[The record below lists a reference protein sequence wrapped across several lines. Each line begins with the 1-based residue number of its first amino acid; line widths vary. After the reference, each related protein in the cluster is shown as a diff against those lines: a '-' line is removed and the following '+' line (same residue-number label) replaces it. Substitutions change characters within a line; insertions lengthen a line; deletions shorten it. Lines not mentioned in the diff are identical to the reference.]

1 MSRHRSGSVVVGVDG
16 SRSASDAVAWAAAEA
31 ALTGVP
37 LRLVAAL
44 GPPLA
49 RRTDDGDLEE
59 ASGRH
64 LVVSA
69 DAALDMAT
77 EQATREHDGIVV
89 DREARQGF
97 AVPVLVDESLHATL
111 LVTGSRGLGGVPG
124 LLLGSV
130 STAVAA
136 KAECPVVVVRG
147 ARRSPGDDRPVVVGV
162 DGSEI
167 SDPAVELAFAA
178 ASERGVP
185 LIAVHTWSDQMLVQ
199 LGPIVDMDAINA
211 DERHLLSQ
219 RLAGWREK
227 YPEVEVRTVVRR
239 DKPAQVL
246 QELSANAQLLV
257 VGTRGRGRVSGL
269 LLGSVGH
276 ALLHTAECPVLVA
289 RS

>member
-1 MSRHRSGSVVVGVDG
+1 MDG

>member
-1 MSRHRSGSVVVGVDG
+1 VSRHRSGSVVVGVDG

-136 KAECPVVVVRG
+136 KAE
-147 ARRSPGDDRPVVVGV
+147 
-162 DGSEI
+162 
-167 SDPAVELAFAA
+167 
-178 ASERGVP
+178 
-185 LIAVHTWSDQMLVQ
+185 
-199 LGPIVDMDAINA
+199 
-211 DERHLLSQ
+211 
-219 RLAGWREK
+219 
-227 YPEVEVRTVVRR
+227 
-239 DKPAQVL
+239 
-246 QELSANAQLLV
+246 
-257 VGTRGRGRVSGL
+257 
-269 LLGSVGH
+269 
-276 ALLHTAECPVLVA
+276 
-289 RS
+289 